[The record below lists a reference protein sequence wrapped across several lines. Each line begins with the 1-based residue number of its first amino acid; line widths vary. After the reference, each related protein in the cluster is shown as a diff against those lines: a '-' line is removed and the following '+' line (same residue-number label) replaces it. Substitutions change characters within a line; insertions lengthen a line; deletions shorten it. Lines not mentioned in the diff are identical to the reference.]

1 MKFEDSKKFSYS
13 MDTAWQALKM
23 VNRLDVEPG
32 SRVEIISDD
41 QWKAYATGL
50 LGKDT
55 ACTLYKATFDEA
67 NHSVTVIGDRD
78 TKNEEDIIKL
88 SLEEDGEWGVVLYL
102 EMEIGFGGNPIAK
115 AIGKMMK
122 SQMRDVVT
130 ESVFGNFEILC
141 REVE

>member
-1 MKFEDSKKFSYS
+1 MVCVGVKK
-13 MDTAWQALKM
+13 
-23 VNRLDVEPG
+23 
-32 SRVEIISDD
+32 
-41 QWKAYATGL
+41 
-50 LGKDT
+50 
-55 ACTLYKATFDEA
+55 
-67 NHSVTVIGDRD
+67 
-78 TKNEEDIIKL
+78 EEDIIKL